1 MSNKCAS
8 PPKISDFQIANLF
21 GGFSGPHPKR
31 INYMC
36 AVISFLSV
44 VFVCELINVVVCA
57 CLVVPGKLFDVQEL
71 FLEDV
76 LKQ

>member
-1 MSNKCAS
+1 
-8 PPKISDFQIANLF
+8 
-21 GGFSGPHPKR
+21 
-31 INYMC
+31 MC